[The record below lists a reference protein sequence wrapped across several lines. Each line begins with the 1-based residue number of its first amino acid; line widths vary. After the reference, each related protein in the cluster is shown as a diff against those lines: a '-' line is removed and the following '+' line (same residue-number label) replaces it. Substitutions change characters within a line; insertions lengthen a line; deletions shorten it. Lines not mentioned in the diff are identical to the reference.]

1 MKSVWKA
8 ALWLAALAAVALVPV
23 NIWGYLT
30 QGQYRPVADPER
42 DPGTNRMV
50 MVFGATGAVGDGLL
64 QAAMEDPEVER
75 IHVVSRRSSPRIDAA
90 VASGKAMLHLQDDFT
105 DYANLAQV
113 LGEVNTVMWGLG
125 TSFVGMDDATY
136 TRIHVDFPLAFMR
149 AWLAAQ
155 PRGPLSFHFVTGM
168 GTDPDS
174 DTHWAR
180 EKGRA
185 EIELARLVGAA
196 GGRSFGYRSGLIRRT
211 DENCSSLCRL
221 AFWLARPGSL
231 AVTGPELGRSMLEIS
246 ARTGEVPN
254 GALIDNADTI
264 AFAAA
269 ASVH

>member
-1 MKSVWKA
+1 MSSVGKA
-8 ALWLAALAAVALVPV
+8 CLWLAALFVMVLVAL
-23 NIWGYLT
+23 NIWGYFT
-30 QGQYRPVADPER
+30 HGHYRPAADPDR
-42 DPGTNRMV
+42 DPGANRVV

-64 QAAMEDPEVER
+64 QAAVENPEVER

-90 VASGKAMLHLQDDFT
+90 VASGRAMLHLQEDFT
-105 DYANLAQV
+105 DYAGLAEV

-125 TSFVGMDDATY
+125 TSSVGMDEDTY
-136 TRIHVDFPLAFMR
+136 TLIHVNFPLAFMR
-149 AWLAAQ
+149 AWLAS
-155 PRGPLSFHFVTGM
+155 PPPGPLSFHFVTGM

-174 DTHWAR
+174 DTRWAR
-180 EKGRA
+180 DKGRA
-185 EIELARLVGAA
+185 EIELARLIGGV

-211 DENCSSLCRL
+211 DDNCSPLCHL

-231 AVTGPELGRSMLEIS
+231 AVTGPELGQSMLEIS

-269 ASVH
+269 ARRR